1 MQIDMNESFWLTTT
15 PTGYL
20 PAEMTEEL
28 SRLVEGATSPLFIWG
43 PPGTGKTWLARAL
56 YRRACLNGRRPVFA
70 SATSICSSA
79 SRHRFSAD
87 TDPIADLAKPAW
99 LAIDDLAA
107 NAASEFERS
116 ALLSLVDTR
125 VNELRLT
132 LVTSNLDL
140 DRLAAVFGDRMAS
153 RLASGTIIHMTG
165 NDRRLMP
172 RPPVPQELIARQF
185 AARHPFD
192 RNPYL

>member
-1 MQIDMNESFWLTTT
+1 MQIDTNESYWLTTC

-20 PAEMTEEL
+20 LAEMTEEL
-28 SRLVEGATSPLFIWG
+28 SRLVEGATSPLFVWG

-56 YRRACLNGRRPVFA
+56 YRRACLSGRRPVFA

-107 NAASEFERS
+107 GSASEYERS
-116 ALLSLVDTR
+116 ALLQLIDTR

-132 LVTSNLDL
+132 VVTSNLDL

-153 RLASGTIIHMTG
+153 RLASGAVIPTTG
-165 NDRRLMP
+165 HDRRLMP
-172 RPPVPQELIARQF
+172 RQPVPQELIARQF
-185 AARHPFD
+185 AAQHPFAD
-192 RNPYL
+192 NPYL